1 MSRWLFWTM
10 VTIITWGMWAVLS
23 NLLSKEIESPAHSQ
37 VASTLGI
44 LPVVV
49 MLWWMKDPPTV
60 GNHRRGLLIALGSGI
75 VSSLGNIA
83 FFDLFHRGAKAAA
96 AIPITALSP
105 AVTVLLAI
113 PILHERLSLAQW
125 IGISLSFVAIYFFNV
140 PGEEGFFSAW
150 LLFALVPTAL
160 WGVCGLMQKMSTNHV
175 SARTSAIWFLLAFI
189 PVAVLIV
196 IVDPLSG
203 AIPIRAWLLAAAVGF
218 TLALGNLT
226 ILLAFSNGGKASI
239 ISPLA
244 SLYFLVSIPIAMIW
258 LDEPVD
264 RRDLFGIACALAAV
278 VMISYQSQPEP
289 QPAPT
294 LETDVAP

>member
-1 MSRWLFWTM
+1 MARWLFWTLL
-10 VTIITWGMWAVLS
+10 TIFTWGMWAILS
-23 NLLSKEIESPAHSQ
+23 NLLAKEIESPAHSQ
-37 VASTLGI
+37 AATTLGI

-49 MLWWMKDPPTV
+49 MLWMMKNPPTV

-75 VSSLGNIA
+75 VSCLGNIA
-83 FFDLFHRGAKAAA
+83 FFDLFSRGAKAAA

-113 PILHERLSLAQW
+113 TILHERLNLAQW
-125 IGISLSFVAIYFFNV
+125 IGIGLSLVAIYFFNV

-150 LLFALVPTAL
+150 LLFALIPTAL

-175 SARTSAIWFLLAFI
+175 SAQTSAIWFLLAFI
-189 PVAVLIV
+189 PVAVAIVLI
-196 IVDPLSG
+196 DPLPS
-203 AIPIRAWLLAAAVGF
+203 AIPMRTWLLAAAVGF

-258 LDEPVD
+258 LREPID
-264 RRDLFGIACALAAV
+264 WRELQGIVCALLAV
-278 VMISYQSQPEP
+278 VMISYQSQPDAEL
-289 QPAPT
+289 T
-294 LETDVAP
+294 STVETDAAP